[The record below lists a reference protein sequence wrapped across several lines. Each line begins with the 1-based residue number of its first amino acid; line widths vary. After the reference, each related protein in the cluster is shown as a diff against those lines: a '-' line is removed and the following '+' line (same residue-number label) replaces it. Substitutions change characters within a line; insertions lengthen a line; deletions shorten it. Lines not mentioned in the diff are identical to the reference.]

1 MIYDSFVSIHAR
13 LIRIHHN
20 DAEGRQTFSIFL
32 NTFFFFFLLFFISSK
47 IYRKVLPRNGRNAKS
62 SRTTKADEG
71 RVSHW
76 EHNQNFLRAS
86 KEDVYGSLDGYV
98 PETMTKR
105 ENDSAR

>member
-1 MIYDSFVSIHAR
+1 MTYDSFVSIHAR
-13 LIRIHHN
+13 LIRIHHD
-20 DAEGRQTFSIFL
+20 DAEGRQTFPIFL
-32 NTFFFFFLLFFISSK
+32 NTFFSLFFHIIENLSK
-47 IYRKVLPRNGRNAKS
+47 GATARNGQNAKS
-62 SRTTKADEG
+62 SRTTKAEEG

-105 ENDSAR
+105 ENDSVR